1 MLSQAEVVLRCRL
14 GPYQSA
20 LYELVKSKLRGEEGS
35 AGVKGI
41 NNTVMEL
48 RNICNHP
55 LLRLVWQAWLSGFA
69 PGLMVYCWQGCSRC
83 IERFSSTLRRG
94 VGASCRC
101 PVLQRHTN
109 GADA

>member
-1 MLSQAEVVLRCRL
+1 LQSEVVLRCRL

-20 LYELVKSKLRGEEGS
+20 LYDLVKSKLREEDGAA

-55 LLRLVWQAWLSGFA
+55 MLRCEMSQVKA
-69 PGLMVYCWQGCSRC
+69 
-83 IERFSSTLRRG
+83 
-94 VGASCRC
+94 
-101 PVLQRHTN
+101 
-109 GADA
+109 